1 MAPTQKQAETLS
13 QTTLTLQRAS
23 TDPMQR
29 ELDWVALSP
38 CGAPVHDDISP
49 LILSGFCPPLVE
61 KSEPAVMTDYAVAR
75 LAMVNSQIRP
85 SDVTDHRI
93 QDAMGE
99 IQRELFVP
107 KSMLAKAYADT
118 EVELSDGRTMLRPVH
133 LAKLIQ
139 AADIR
144 SSDVVLDMA
153 FGRGYSTAVLARLAE
168 TVVGLEQDGAGFAA
182 KAGERLA
189 EIGANNAVVV
199 EGDLKTGVPG
209 QGPFDVIFVNGAV
222 AKAPSVWFEQLADG
236 GRLAVIERDGPVGR
250 ARIYTKARGHVGERA
265 VFEAAPPY
273 LGGFEPEGG
282 FVF

>member
-1 MAPTQKQAETLS
+1 VFT
-13 QTTLTLQRAS
+13 
-23 TDPMQR
+23 
-29 ELDWVALSP
+29 
-38 CGAPVHDDISP
+38 
-49 LILSGFCPPLVE
+49 PLVN
-61 KSEPAVMTDYAVAR
+61 KSETAAMTDYAVAR

-99 IQRELFVP
+99 IPRELFVP
-107 KSMLAKAYADT
+107 KSMLAKADADT
-118 EVELSDGRTMLRPVH
+118 EVALAEGRTMLRPVH
-133 LAKLIQ
+133 LARLIQ
-139 AADIR
+139 AADVR
-144 SSDVVLDMA
+144 SNDVVLDLA

-168 TVVGLEQDGAGFAA
+168 TVVGLEQSGAGFAT

-199 EGDLKTGVPG
+199 EGDLKAGVPG

-222 AKAPSVWFEQLADG
+222 AKTPAVWFDQLADG

>member
-38 CGAPVHDDISP
+38 CGAAVHDDISP

-99 IQRELFVP
+99 IPRELFVP

-222 AKAPSVWFEQLADG
+222 AKS
-236 GRLAVIERDGPVGR
+236 PVSL
-250 ARIYTKARGHVGERA
+250 V
-265 VFEAAPPY
+265 
-273 LGGFEPEGG
+273 
-282 FVF
+282 

>member
-1 MAPTQKQAETLS
+1 
-13 QTTLTLQRAS
+13 
-23 TDPMQR
+23 
-29 ELDWVALSP
+29 
-38 CGAPVHDDISP
+38 
-49 LILSGFCPPLVE
+49 
-61 KSEPAVMTDYAVAR
+61 MTDHSVAR

-93 QDAMGE
+93 QDAMGD
-99 IQRELFVP
+99 IPREAFVP
-107 KSMLAKAYADT
+107 KAQLALAYADT
-118 EVELSDGRTMLRPVH
+118 EIELSDGRTMLRPIH

-139 AADIR
+139 AADIQAG
-144 SSDVVLDMA
+144 DVVLDMA

-168 TVVGLEQDGAGFAA
+168 TVIGLEQDGEGFAA
-182 KAGERLA
+182 KASERLA

-199 EGDLKTGVPG
+199 EGDLKAGVPG

-222 AKAPSVWFEQLADG
+222 SKAPPSWFNQLAEG
-236 GRLAVIERDGPVGR
+236 GRLAVIERDGAVGR

-265 VFEAAPPY
+265 VFDAAPPY

>member
-1 MAPTQKQAETLS
+1 MI
-13 QTTLTLQRAS
+13 
-23 TDPMQR
+23 D
-29 ELDWVALSP
+29 
-38 CGAPVHDDISP
+38 H
-49 LILSGFCPPLVE
+49 
-61 KSEPAVMTDYAVAR
+61 AVAR

-93 QDAMGE
+93 QEAMGE
-99 IQRELFVP
+99 IPREFFVP
-107 KSMLAKAYADT
+107 KSLMAKAYADT
-118 EVELSDGRTMLRPVH
+118 EVELAEGRTMLRPVH
-133 LAKLIQ
+133 LARLIH

-144 SSDVVLDMA
+144 SSDVVLDLA

-168 TVVGLEQDGAGFAA
+168 TVVGLEQEGEGFAA

-199 EGDLKTGVPG
+199 EGDLKAGVPG

-222 AKAPSVWFEQLADG
+222 AKTPPAWFDQLADG
-236 GRLAVIERDGPVGR
+236 GRLAVIEREGPVGR

>member
-1 MAPTQKQAETLS
+1 
-13 QTTLTLQRAS
+13 
-23 TDPMQR
+23 
-29 ELDWVALSP
+29 
-38 CGAPVHDDISP
+38 
-49 LILSGFCPPLVE
+49 
-61 KSEPAVMTDYAVAR
+61 MTDYTVAR

-99 IQRELFVP
+99 IPRELFVP
-107 KSMLAKAYADT
+107 KSKLAKAYADT
-118 EVELSDGRTMLRPVH
+118 EIELAEGRTMMRPVH
-133 LAKLIQ
+133 LAKLIH
-139 AADIR
+139 AADIK
-144 SSDVVLDMA
+144 SSDVVLDLA

-168 TVVGLEQDGAGFAA
+168 TVVGLEQDGENFAT

-189 EIGANNAVVV
+189 QSGANNAVVV
-199 EGDLKTGVPG
+199 EGDLKKGVPG

-222 AKAPSVWFEQLADG
+222 AEAPSAWLEQLADG
-236 GRLAVIERDGPVGR
+236 GRLAVIERDGAVGR

-265 VFEAAPPY
+265 VFDAAPPY

>member
-1 MAPTQKQAETLS
+1 
-13 QTTLTLQRAS
+13 
-23 TDPMQR
+23 
-29 ELDWVALSP
+29 
-38 CGAPVHDDISP
+38 
-49 LILSGFCPPLVE
+49 
-61 KSEPAVMTDYAVAR
+61 MTDYAAAR

-93 QDAMGE
+93 QDAMAE
-99 IQRELFVP
+99 IPREHFVP
-107 KSMLAKAYADT
+107 KSKLAKAYSDA
-118 EVELSDGRTMLRPVH
+118 EIELADGRVMLTPVD

-139 AADIR
+139 AAGVRSDDI
-144 SSDVVLDMA
+144 VLDIA

-168 TVVGLEQDGAGFAA
+168 TVVGLEQEGAGFAA

-189 EIGANNAVVV
+189 EIGADNAVTV
-199 EGDLKTGVPG
+199 EGDLKKGVPE

-222 AKAPSVWFEQLADG
+222 SKLPQTWLEQLSEG
-236 GRLAVIERDGPVGR
+236 GRLAVIERDGSVGR

-265 VFEAAPPY
+265 VFDTAPPY

>member
-1 MAPTQKQAETLS
+1 
-13 QTTLTLQRAS
+13 
-23 TDPMQR
+23 
-29 ELDWVALSP
+29 
-38 CGAPVHDDISP
+38 
-49 LILSGFCPPLVE
+49 
-61 KSEPAVMTDYAVAR
+61 MTDYAVAR

-99 IQRELFVP
+99 IPRELFVP

-118 EVELSDGRTMLRPVH
+118 EVELAEGRTMLRPVH

-144 SSDVVLDMA
+144 SGDVVLDLA

-168 TVVGLEQDGAGFAA
+168 TVVGLEQEGEGFAA

-189 EIGANNAVVV
+189 QIGANNAVVV
-199 EGDLKTGVPG
+199 EGDLKAGVPG

-222 AKAPSVWFEQLADG
+222 AKTPSVWFDQLADG
-236 GRLAVIERDGPVGR
+236 GRLAVIEREGPVGR

>member
-1 MAPTQKQAETLS
+1 
-13 QTTLTLQRAS
+13 
-23 TDPMQR
+23 
-29 ELDWVALSP
+29 
-38 CGAPVHDDISP
+38 
-49 LILSGFCPPLVE
+49 
-61 KSEPAVMTDYAVAR
+61 MTDTAVAR

-99 IQRELFVP
+99 IPREMFVP
-107 KSMLAKAYADT
+107 KSKAAKAYADT
-118 EVELSDGRTMLRPVH
+118 EIDLAEGRTMMRPVH

-139 AADIR
+139 AADIK
-144 SSDVVLDMA
+144 STDIVLDLA
-153 FGRGYSTAVLARLAE
+153 FGRGYSTAILARLAD
-168 TVVGLEQDGAGFAA
+168 TVVGLETEGAGSIT
-182 KAGERLA
+182 KTSDRLA

-199 EGDLKTGVPG
+199 EGDLKAGVPG

-222 AKAPSVWFEQLADG
+222 AEVPDAWLDQLAEG

-265 VFEAAPPY
+265 VFDAAPPY
-273 LGGFEPEGG
+273 LPGFEPKAG